1 MFKNSMATTFQIGQ
15 VQPSILSR
23 VESIVKNLTSFF
35 SDEEVGDVILAHAY
49 VILMLI
55 LIGIGGAL

>member
-1 MFKNSMATTFQIGQ
+1 MQTAIQFGQ

-23 VESIVKNLTSFF
+23 VESIVKNLKSFF
-35 SDEEVGDVILAHAY
+35 REEEVSDVILAHAY